1 MSAICHTVFLK
12 KVIWLFLWAGLALS
26 VIPSIAFCHRVI
38 VFAWVEGDVV
48 HTESKISG
56 GKMLMNASIDVYDM
70 EEALLLKGKTD
81 PSGRFSFE
89 APKRTDMKIILRSD
103 MGHQAE
109 WTVRKEEFSSSVHQ
123 EIVMPDV
130 QKDWAETKSNAVK
143 KTGSTPSSLADN
155 EAMETLLDQKLAP
168 VLRQISE
175 LRKQTQGPSI
185 KDILGGI
192 GYIFGL
198 IGVAAYVRSQR
209 K

>member
-1 MSAICHTVFLK
+1 MSAICHIVFLK

-26 VIPSIAFCHRVI
+26 VIPSIAFCHRVT

-70 EEALLLKGKTD
+70 EEALLLKGETD

-109 WTVRKEEFSSSVHQ
+109 WTVRKEEFGGGEPH
-123 EIVMPDV
+123 EIAKPGAP
-130 QKDWAETKSNAVK
+130 KDRTEVNIKAVSTSETM
-143 KTGSTPSSLADN
+143 TRSLVDE
-155 EAMETLLDQKLAP
+155 EALEKMIDKKLAP
-168 VLRQISE
+168 VLRQLSE
-175 LRKQTQGPSI
+175 LREQSQRPKM
-185 KDILGGI
+185 KDIFGGI

-198 IGVAAYVRSQR
+198 IGVAAYVRSR
-209 K
+209 KN